1 MGEDISSRES
11 IVPWVLLSLDSKF
24 DVIRVFYW
32 RTFRQLLFVCMA
44 KGSGSIC
51 EQL

>member
-24 DVIRVFYW
+24 DVIRVFHW
-32 RTFRQLLFVCMA
+32 RSFMQFMIVCLY
-44 KGSGSIC
+44 G
-51 EQL
+51 